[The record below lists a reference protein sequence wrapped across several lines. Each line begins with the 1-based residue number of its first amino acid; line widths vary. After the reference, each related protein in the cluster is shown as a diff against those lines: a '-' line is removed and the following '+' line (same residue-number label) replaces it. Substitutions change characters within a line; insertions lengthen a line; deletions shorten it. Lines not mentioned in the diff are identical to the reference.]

1 MLFFVSSRQGQIF
14 IRRLLCLL
22 YETVK
27 QHHSILCV
35 DIEQDPSNPI
45 VRKVRSDFKN
55 SLAQGSTRWHSNR
68 PAELDGLDVLSD
80 SLPVIRI
87 WQRLEPLS
95 NWFATALRLIEDRR
109 DALAGPCCIL

>member
-1 MLFFVSSRQGQIF
+1 MLILVSSRQGQF
-14 IRRLLCLL
+14 FNPRLLCFL
-22 YETVK
+22 YETVE
-27 QHHSILCV
+27 QHHSIPRINV
-35 DIEQDPSNPI
+35 EQDPSNPI
-45 VRKVRSDFKN
+45 VCEMRSDFKN

-95 NWFATALRLIEDRR
+95 NWFATASVR
-109 DALAGPCCIL
+109 